1 MDDLEKKISTVDS
14 TKLALENVEPF
25 IEDIVDAD
33 LQEIETSCPPIENAK
48 LNVGLA
54 YTLASLYYISLRLKG
69 ISTKEHPIQKDI
81 NRIKLNAA
89 EINKASSENESSL
102 KKTTVNVE
110 ASKRVISHELKSNN
124 NKKKKRKE

>member
-1 MDDLEKKISTVDS
+1 MEDLDQKIATVVN
-14 TKLALENVEPF
+14 TRTALENVEPL

-69 ISTKEHPIQKDI
+69 ISTKEHPIQNDI

-89 EINKASSENESSL
+89 EINKASVESESIS
-102 KKTTVNVE
+102 KKTSVNVE
-110 ASKRVISHELKSNN
+110 ASKRVISHELKSNI
-124 NKKKKRKE
+124 KKKKRKE